1 MKEIWFINQAAGS
14 PYHGM
19 VFRTYYLAR
28 EMVKAGH
35 RVTVFSGS
43 FNHNFFKLPSVD
55 GRFTNETI
63 DGINY
68 VWVKLPHY
76 PQSKSVGRILS
87 MFIFPFK
94 LFAFPRT
101 TRPDAIIVS
110 SPPLTG
116 ILIGWI
122 WAKFTG
128 AKLFFEVRDIW
139 PLSIQSL
146 GGYSSSHPFI
156 FLLSAIEKFAYRV
169 SDYVTSVLPKSYLHF
184 EQKGMLPHKFFYVPN
199 GIVEEDRTLPISETF
214 QRLKKMKQD
223 GDLIVGYA
231 GTIGIA
237 NNLEVFARA
246 QNLINDE
253 KFKFVIVGEGALKVD
268 LKNKFPKIQFF
279 NAVSKKEVLSV
290 IELFDVAYVGL
301 KREPLFKFG
310 ISPNKIFDYMFCRVP
325 IIMAIDSGNDLVS
338 EAQCGESVPSCKEHD
353 VAAALQRL
361 LSLSPEKRRELGQN
375 GYDFVSIHHSYD
387 KIAQKYLDRI
397 P

>member
-43 FNHNFFKLPSVD
+43 FNHNFFELPQIN

-76 PQSKSVGRILS
+76 PQSKSVGRIFS
-87 MFIFPFK
+87 MFLFPFK
-94 LFAFPRT
+94 LFLFPRT

-116 ILIGWI
+116 IIIGWI
-122 WAKFTG
+122 WSKLTG

-146 GGYSSSHPFI
+146 GGYSSKHPFI
-156 FLLSAIEKFAYRV
+156 FLLSCIERFAYRV
-169 SDYVTSVLPKSYLHF
+169 SSYVTSVLPKSYLYF
-184 EQKGMLPHKFFYVPN
+184 EQRGMLPDKFFYVPN
-199 GIVEEDRTLPISETF
+199 GVIEEARIPAVSNTF
-214 QRLKKMKQD
+214 QDLKALKQK
-223 GDLIVGYA
+223 GDFIVGYA

-246 QNLINDE
+246 QSLVNNQKI
-253 KFKFVIVGEGALKVD
+253 KFVIVGEGALKND
-268 LKNKFPKIQFF
+268 LMNKFPEIYFF
-279 NAVSKKEVLSV
+279 DAVSKKEVLSV
-290 IELFDVAYVGL
+290 IELFDIAYVGL

-325 IIMAIDSGNDLVS
+325 ILMAIDAGNDLVQ
-338 EAQCGESVPSCKEHD
+338 EAQCGESIPSCNEHD
-353 VAAALQRL
+353 IAAGILRL
-361 LSLSPEKRRELGQN
+361 LNLSEEKRRELGNN
-375 GYDFVSIHHSYD
+375 GYRFVSTHHLYD
-387 KIAQKYLDRI
+387 KIAQKYLDKI
-397 P
+397 L